1 MLLQNFLHSPS
12 KPFQTSLRH
21 ALHCLP
27 NESASSVPAHPTLTP
42 AHNCRRC
49 LLQSGHVPGH
59 SVMFASTRWH
69 RVPAQYRR
77 LGLGGHSLFQE
88 NPKSSMLDMLIT
100 IPVLSREPAPVTPG
114 ATGSP
119 GTGCSIT
126 GSITDHT
133 GYTQS
138 LPKYVH
144 LEFICPKVRTTNAS
158 RSLELVALKRVPS
171 DSAFLTADWILKS
184 VQGFTFCLKM
194 FEVLSCY

>member
-1 MLLQNFLHSPS
+1 MLRSGIEGGVPPMLLQNFLHSPS
-12 KPFQTSLRH
+12 KPCQTSLRH

-126 GSITDHT
+126 GSITI
-133 GYTQS
+133 TQATR
-138 LPKYVH
+138 K
-144 LEFICPKVRTTNAS
+144 
-158 RSLELVALKRVPS
+158 
-171 DSAFLTADWILKS
+171 AFQSMCTWNLYARRYAPQMSPDLWN
-184 VQGFTFCLKM
+184 
-194 FEVLSCY
+194 